1 MKWRRHNLKEWERFR
16 NLDEIEGCCCKRG
29 DLTTVIEEQIVMV
42 NLWDRR
48 RTAWD
53 KHVGT

>member
-29 DLTTVIEEQIVMV
+29 DLTTVIEEQIMMV